1 MAGRTL
7 AGTLGLTGDWDLG
20 ENNWKDANDVNLLKL
35 SVTVQGRALELV
47 SAIPGAPTEG
57 DVYLFDDTHPTQP
70 GDIGVYDEATWK
82 YITPQ
87 EGWRMW
93 DVDSDFLREF
103 DGTTWVEV
111 TSGGGGSALEIEEE
125 GVSVDAAVSKINFV
139 GASVTASQTAPGEV
153 EVDVSGGGGGG
164 GLWAWHL
171 EWSPVHNEPPS
182 ANYAT
187 LDTRNNR
194 PVLDFD
200 SATQETAIFTGILP
214 SDYAG
219 GGVSVSIFC
228 ALSTA
233 TSGTVGWDVS
243 FERTQASTD
252 DIDSDS
258 FAAAQTVTAVAVP
271 GTSGQVLKMTVNVAE
286 GAAMDNLAAGELF
299 RIRIR
304 RDVANDT
311 AAGDAELLRVGLVEQ

>member
-20 ENNWKDANDVNLLKL
+20 ENNWKDANDINLLKL

-47 SAIPGAPTEG
+47 SATPGAPTEG

-70 GDIGVYDEATWK
+70 GDIAVYDEATWK

-125 GVSVDAAVSKINFV
+125 GVSVDVAVSKINFV

-164 GLWAWHL
+164 G
-171 EWSPVHNEPPS
+171 WSIFFRPTNNEPPT

-194 PVLDFD
+194 PCLDFD
-200 SATQETAIFTGILP
+200 TATQEAAIFTGVLP
-214 SDYAG
+214 ADYGGAG
-219 GGVSVSIFC
+219 ITVTVFV
-228 ALSTA
+228 AMSTA
-233 TSGTVGWDVS
+233 TSGTVGFDVAI
-243 FERTQASTD
+243 ERTDASGL
-252 DIDSDS
+252 DIDADS
-258 FAAAQTVTAVAVP
+258 FATAQTITATAVP
-271 GTSGQVLKMTVNVAE
+271 GTSGQVLALSVNIAN
-286 GAAMDNLAAGELF
+286 GADMDNLAAGELF
-299 RIRIR
+299 RLRLR
-304 RDVANDT
+304 RDVANDN
-311 AAGDAELLRVGLVEQ
+311 AAGDAEVFAVIVKEQ